1 MRMRTARPG
10 LLSIGTAVPTYQIDQ
25 TAVGACVA
33 DSLNASPPLRR
44 WIKRLYELSGI
55 ETRYSCLPEA
65 AKLNLDS
72 PFAPGLALADSPT
85 TAERMA
91 IYQREAIDLG
101 VAAAE
106 QALAAPAIAG
116 STAQITHL
124 IVVSCTG
131 FFAPGLDLV
140 LAERLGLGPTIQRT
154 LVGFMGCAAAF
165 NGLRLAAQI
174 VAGQPEARVLVV
186 CVELCTLHLQPGADR
201 PTLTAASLFADGAA
215 ACLVG
220 APDIQ
225 GDVLLIDRFHSQV
238 QPASQDA
245 MAWQIGDHGFVMNL
259 SSDVPRHIDSL
270 APSALAN
277 LLDGLP
283 SPEFWAIHPGGRA
296 IVDRLA
302 ELLALS
308 PAQTAA
314 SYAVLRR
321 YGNMSSA
328 TILFVLRELWASLR
342 SAAQPASGVAVAF
355 GPGLVTE
362 LAALTYLPP
371 AALHLDQPQQQA
383 DLASPHYVA

>member
-10 LLSIGTAVPTYQIDQ
+10 LLSIGTAVPPYQVDQ
-25 TAVGACVA
+25 TAVGAFVA
-33 DSLNASPPLRR
+33 DSLNASPSLRR

-65 AKLNLDS
+65 TNLNLDS

-91 IYQREAIDLG
+91 IYQREAVDLG

-106 QALAAPAIAG
+106 QALAAPAVAG
-116 STAQITHL
+116 STAAITHL

-131 FFAPGLDLV
+131 FFAPGLDLAI
-140 LAERLGLGPTIQRT
+140 AERLGLSPTLQRT

-165 NGLRLAAQI
+165 NGLRLASQI

-220 APDIQ
+220 TPDIH

-238 QPASQDA
+238 QPDSQDA
-245 MAWQIGDHGFVMNL
+245 MSWQIGDHGFVMNL

-314 SYAVLRR
+314 SYTVLRR

-342 SAAQPASGVAVAF
+342 AVAQPVSGVAVAF

-362 LAALTYLPP
+362 LAALSYLPP
-371 AALHLDQPQQQA
+371 VALRLEQPQQQA
-383 DLASPHYVA
+383 DLVSPRYVA